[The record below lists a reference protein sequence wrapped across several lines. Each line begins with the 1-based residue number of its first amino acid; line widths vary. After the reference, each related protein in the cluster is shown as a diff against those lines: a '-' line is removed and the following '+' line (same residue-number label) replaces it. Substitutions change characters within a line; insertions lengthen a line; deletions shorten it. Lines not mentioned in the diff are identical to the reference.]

1 MSVSED
7 AVSFRSYTSN
17 TSSTTHTPGG
27 TPTGVLVA
35 IAQQGSGADSVT
47 SVTYGG
53 VALSRVR
60 SERDT
65 GDVGDLGRTYLYF
78 KGSGI
83 PSGAQTL
90 LISLGSSREQAA
102 WCVTFLADDPE
113 VSVVAH
119 NGRSDSVDDPG
130 VTLAT
135 PTDYEGFVYAILF
148 SGGNLLA
155 QTTAGSGYTLRD
167 GSVAGGHQFSAASHA
182 VLESGAKSGASVVAN
197 FATTVADD
205 VALSAVAFESP
216 PVTSAS
222 MARVGGVFAFT
233 PILSRASGV
242 FAVRPATAK
251 QGGVFG

>member
-53 VALSRVR
+53 
-60 SERDT
+60 
-65 GDVGDLGRTYLYF
+65 VGDLGRTYLYF